1 MLAVSCVTLLPI
13 EQTIIKH
20 IGFKGAVSFHRI
32 SAGATFN
39 LVDNAHIRAAFLGW
53 SNNLLLLH
61 KCCSKKLTASNLVAE
76 ARNY

>member
-13 EQTIIKH
+13 DQTIIKH
-20 IGFKGAVSFHRI
+20 ISFKRDVSFHRI

-39 LVDNAHIRAAFLGW
+39 LVDNAHIRAAFLGC

-61 KCCSKKLTASNLVAE
+61 KCCSEKFTASGLE
-76 ARNY
+76 AVPQND

>member
-20 IGFKGAVSFHRI
+20 TGFKRAVSFHGI

-39 LVDNAHIRAAFLGW
+39 LVDNAHIRAAFLDC

-61 KCCSKKLTASNLVAE
+61 KCGSKKLSASRLAAVHQ
-76 ARNY
+76 NY